1 VVVRSADG
9 HTHISPWRTAVTKLI
24 RLAAAAGLALGIAGC
39 ANPPT
44 QVGSVDNL
52 LIQAGFVARPADS
65 PHRISEMMK
74 MTPNKFVTRV
84 RNGQPVYLYPDPM
97 GCKCVYFGSQQ
108 NWNTYRQ
115 LLAAAQIPGANQMTP
130 TESQLDWDFGL
141 WALPDQG
148 SP

>member
-1 VVVRSADG
+1 MK
-9 HTHISPWRTAVTKLI
+9 KLI
-24 RLAAAAGLALGIAGC
+24 NLGAAAGLLLGIAGC
-39 ANPPT
+39 ASSPT
-44 QVGSVDNL
+44 QVASPDNL
-52 LIQAGFVARPADS
+52 LVKAGFVVRPADS

-108 NWNTYRQ
+108 NWDTYRQ
-115 LLAAAQIPGANQMTP
+115 LLAAGQIPGASQMRAA
-130 TESQLDWDFGL
+130 ESQVDWDSGL

-148 SP
+148 GP

>member
-1 VVVRSADG
+1 MQ
-9 HTHISPWRTAVTKLI
+9 KLI
-24 RLAAAAGLALGIAGC
+24 NLGAAAGLFLGIAGC
-39 ANPPT
+39 SSPPT
-44 QVGSVDNL
+44 QVGSPDNL
-52 LIQAGFVARPADS
+52 LVKAGFVARPADS

-108 NWNTYRQ
+108 AWNTYRQ
-115 LLAAAQIPGANQMTP
+115 LLAAAQIPGANQMTA
-130 TESQLDWDFGL
+130 TESQVDWDFGL
-141 WALPDQG
+141 WALPDQS